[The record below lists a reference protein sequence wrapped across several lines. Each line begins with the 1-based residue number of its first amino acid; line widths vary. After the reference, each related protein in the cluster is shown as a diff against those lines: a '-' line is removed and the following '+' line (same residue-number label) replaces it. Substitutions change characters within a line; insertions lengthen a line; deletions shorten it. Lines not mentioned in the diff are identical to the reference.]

1 MYNEYAI
8 AWDRKKGFDS
18 FMAHVEA
25 AHRRNIFHL
34 YESEPWTNSSIIV
47 KLRERMREL
56 QLVGRDLRG

>member
-25 AHRRNIFHL
+25 AHCRNIFHL

-56 QLVGRDLRG
+56 Q